1 VQSKGSMQSS
11 HTASV
16 VSGGP
21 LLNEQLQQYRS
32 AGFVNGGPLL
42 DEATVATLQDEVLRV
57 IADRDNP
64 AAAQPVLL
72 RDLSITKGLETWQIV
87 NIWQASPA
95 FRALASHP
103 KLLEMAV
110 QLSGAQ
116 QLRIWH
122 DQIIYK
128 PKEAGGVL
136 GWHQDSPLWD
146 ILQPKTEQVTA
157 WIALDD
163 AEADNGCMYMVA
175 GSHRWGDQIPAL
187 TEMREKG
194 PLPDTFQGH
203 DIYVL
208 TCPVK
213 KGYVHFHH
221 PLTWHGS
228 GTNYSSRPRR
238 AIAIHYMTEK
248 VTYDPSGE
256 HPMKAYVSVQPGAML
271 EGEAFPKVLG

>member
-1 VQSKGSMQSS
+1 M
-11 HTASV
+11 
-16 VSGGP
+16 
-21 LLNEQLQQYRS
+21 LLNEQIAQYHQ

-42 DEATVATLQDEVLRV
+42 DEATVETLRAEVLRV
-57 IADRDNP
+57 IADRDKP
-64 AAAQPVLL
+64 GVPQPVLL
-72 RDLSITKGLETWQIV
+72 RDLSATPGLEVWQIV
-87 NIWQASPA
+87 NIWEASPP

-103 KLLEMAV
+103 QLLEMV
-110 QLSGAQ
+110 RQLSGAR
-116 QLRIWH
+116 QLRVWH
-122 DQIIYK
+122 DQIVYK

-175 GSHRWGDQIPAL
+175 GSHRWGDKIKAL
-187 TEMREKG
+187 ERLRDAG
-194 PLPDTFQGH
+194 PMPDEFEGH
-203 DIYVL
+203 DLYVL

-238 AIAIHYMTEK
+238 AVAIHFMTEK
-248 VTYDPSGE
+248 VTYDPSGA
-256 HPMKAYVSVQPGAML
+256 HPMKDFVHVQPGEMM
-271 EGEAFPKVLG
+271 EGESFPKVWG